1 MVGLQFQANRP
12 NNSLH
17 SKIKMCTVFS
27 DDEIQINFIFHLSFG
42 TVSSIIIT
50 IKRSVAIPYL
60 EVLFHGKLYNISNS
74 LIGP

>member
-1 MVGLQFQANRP
+1 MVGLQLQANRP

-17 SKIKMCTVFS
+17 SKIKMFTVFS

-42 TVSSIIIT
+42 AVSSIIT
-50 IKRSVAIPYL
+50 IKHSVAIPYL